1 MLTIRKK
8 LAEQAASG
16 KDSKNDGVGGKQLK
30 RRVSFR
36 SQLLTAGK
44 CVHINTHTLTQSHSH
59 THTITQSH
67 SHTHTITQSHSHG
80 HTHTNTT
87 EASELGEVIPSKSIH
102 SLILYAHT

>member
-67 SHTHTITQSHSHG
+67 SHG